1 MNQGLTVTGAS
12 LKLLKVGAKGI
23 ITGFSNTNDAVAR
36 KLKSMDL
43 RPGTA
48 IRLEQRFPRFI
59 IATGFQR
66 FALDETLIRAIYIR
80 PLDRHSRL

>member
-23 ITGFSNTNDAVAR
+23 ITGFSNTNDAVVR

-43 RPGTA
+43 RPGTT
-48 IRLEQRFPRFI
+48 ITLEQRFPRFI
-59 IATGFQR
+59 IASGFQR
-66 FALDETLIRAIYIR
+66 FALDDTLMRAIYIR
-80 PLDRHSRL
+80 PLDRHTRS